1 MRPGGGKMYRLRMS
15 QHHRVAFIG
24 YWGGVEIV
32 VDHKGVIAPKVLPCL
47 VISQDF
53 HDSKPIADCQHLVLY
68 TQTRLRRKHW
78 ETRWKLLW
86 HDFYALQHCSTSLCL
101 TQGLASFKSK
111 SLTSRS
117 IPRTVR
123 PPWIPALFAGLTSRP
138 SDKHASMSLPPSK
151 IIGCDFSGEVSAL
164 GSEVPFNSFSVGD
177 RVAGVVHGC
186 KDSHTGAFA
195 ETLVA
200 DANMCFKLPSTAT
213 KDSDLEAA
221 CTLGVGWISA
231 AQALRQRLYKDEKTS
246 SSREDTV
253 SLILKSRRG
262 NKRRNVDSNCSF
274 SYTQPP
280 PIQACMQYSKP
291 ASTFP
296 LPIS

>member
-1 MRPGGGKMYRLRMS
+1 
-15 QHHRVAFIG
+15 
-24 YWGGVEIV
+24 
-32 VDHKGVIAPKVLPCL
+32 
-47 VISQDF
+47 
-53 HDSKPIADCQHLVLY
+53 
-68 TQTRLRRKHW
+68 
-78 ETRWKLLW
+78 
-86 HDFYALQHCSTSLCL
+86 
-101 TQGLASFKSK
+101 
-111 SLTSRS
+111 
-117 IPRTVR
+117 
-123 PPWIPALFAGLTSRP
+123 
-138 SDKHASMSLPPSK
+138 MSLPPSK

-246 SSREDTV
+246 SSKEDTV

-262 NKRRNVDSNCSF
+262 NKRRNVDSNGSF